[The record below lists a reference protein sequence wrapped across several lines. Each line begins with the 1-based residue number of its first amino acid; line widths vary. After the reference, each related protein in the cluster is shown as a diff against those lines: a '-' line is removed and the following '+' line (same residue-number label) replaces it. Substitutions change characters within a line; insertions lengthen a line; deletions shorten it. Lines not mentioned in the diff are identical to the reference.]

1 MTNQSAAETR
11 RRGLS
16 LKGVLLVLL
25 SAVTVYATAMMV
37 FLTFQLGRIAADM
50 SRSVEPERFLY
61 EEVVTRV
68 HVLTGASTTIHQI
81 THQDEPID
89 TAAIARL
96 REDVSKY
103 IVSHRFPPLDQISP
117 QAREPVMLAQA
128 DADRLQTIL
137 FEVLDLMALGQL
149 ETVPRRVEEMDS
161 LRIVFD
167 ARLTS
172 AQIEGIKDLQAR
184 REILADTSR
193 EALTA
198 LGIWLVVGLIGLP
211 VIWII
216 ARKRIW
222 QPLSRL
228 EEGLARVAQG
238 DLRVQLSVRRFDE
251 VGRLASHFNSM
262 TGVLQQRAEEQ
273 GRFAAAGQLIA
284 GVAHEVNNPLMAI
297 AAMGETRLEDP
308 ALPPEQRAELRHIV
322 RQARRAGR
330 LLSGLLRFV
339 RADSSGLDS
348 ADLNRVCRD
357 AVDLVSYRFGHEDIT
372 LDARYAVDLPYAKGD
387 PARIEQVVVNLIS
400 NALDALQYVDSPR
413 LVTINTYAL
422 DDQVCLAIEDN
433 GPGIAAEL
441 QPRLFHPFTSTKGKD
456 GTGLGLYISRQIVRD
471 LDGDLVFEAMG
482 QGARFVIS
490 LPVSTEAVVDQATRS
505 PPQPLPRVATLKG
518 LRVLLVDDEEGIRIP
533 LAKFLTKRGAHT
545 IQAVDG
551 VDALDKLEHHEVDAI
566 LADLKMPRMDGAA
579 LYRALLE
586 NRPELAD
593 RVIFL
598 TGDLAQM
605 QEGPGADFDRRRV
618 LIKPVSLA
626 DVEQSLQQFCVAPPA
641 DSPA

>member
-1 MTNQSAAETR
+1 MTNQPAAEPS

-50 SRSVEPERFLY
+50 SQGVEPERFLY
-61 EEVVTRV
+61 EGVVTRV
-68 HVLTGASTTIHQI
+68 HVLTGASITVHQMV
-81 THQDEPID
+81 HQGEPVD
-89 TAAIARL
+89 TAAVTQL
-96 REDVSKY
+96 REDLTEY
-103 IVSHRFPPLDQISP
+103 IDSHRFPPLEQIIP
-117 QAREPVMLAQA
+117 EAREPVVLAQA
-128 DADRLQTIL
+128 DADRLQSIIY
-137 FEVLDLMALGQL
+137 EVLDLMALGQL
-149 ETVPRRVEEMDS
+149 EMVPHRIEEMDS

-167 ARLTS
+167 ARVAS
-172 AQIEGIKDLQAR
+172 AHVEGIQDLQVR
-184 REILADTSR
+184 RDILADTSR

-211 VIWII
+211 VIWVI
-216 ARKRIW
+216 ARQRIW

-339 RADSSGLDS
+339 RVDSSGLDS

-387 PARIEQVVVNLIS
+387 PARIEQVVVNLMS

-433 GPGIAAEL
+433 GPGVSAEL
-441 QPRLFHPFTSTKGKD
+441 QPSLFHPFTSTKGKE

-471 LDGDLVFEAMG
+471 LAGDLVFEAVG
-482 QGARFVIS
+482 QGG
-490 LPVSTEAVVDQATRS
+490 AVRHLVACVNRGRRASGYPITAAAAATGGNAEGA
-505 PPQPLPRVATLKG
+505 PGVAG
-518 LRVLLVDDEEGIRIP
+518 G
-533 LAKFLTKRGAHT
+533 
-545 IQAVDG
+545 
-551 VDALDKLEHHEVDAI
+551 
-566 LADLKMPRMDGAA
+566 
-579 LYRALLE
+579 
-586 NRPELAD
+586 
-593 RVIFL
+593 
-598 TGDLAQM
+598 
-605 QEGPGADFDRRRV
+605 RRRRHSYSAGQ
-618 LIKPVSLA
+618 ISHQARGPHHSSGRRRGCPRQA
-626 DVEQSLQQFCVAPPA
+626 RAP
-641 DSPA
+641 

>member
-1 MTNQSAAETR
+1 MTNQSVAEPR

-25 SAVTVYATAMMV
+25 SAVTIYATAMMV
-37 FLTFQLGRIAADM
+37 FLTLQLGRIAADM
-50 SRSVEPERFLY
+50 SQSVEPERFLY
-61 EEVVTRV
+61 EQVVTRV
-68 HVLTGASTTIHQI
+68 HVLTGASITIHQI
-81 THQDEPID
+81 IPRDEPVD
-89 TAAIARL
+89 TAAVTRL
-96 REDVSKY
+96 REELTEY
-103 IVSHRFPPLDQISP
+103 IASHRFPPLEQILP
-117 QAREPVMLAQA
+117 EARELVMLAQA
-128 DADRLQTIL
+128 DADRLQTIM
-137 FEVLDLMALGQL
+137 FEVLDLMVLGQL
-149 ETVPRRVEEMDS
+149 ETVPHRVEEMDS

-167 ARLTS
+167 ARLTR
-172 AQIEGIKDLQAR
+172 AQIDGIKDLQAR

-216 ARKRIW
+216 ARQRIW

-339 RADSSGLDS
+339 RADSSGLSS
-348 ADLNRVCRD
+348 ADLNGVCRD

-372 LDARYAVDLPYAKGD
+372 LDARYAVDLPCAQGD

-422 DDQVCLAIEDN
+422 EDRVYLAIEDN
-433 GPGIAAEL
+433 GPGIPAEL
-441 QPRLFHPFTSTKGKD
+441 QPSLFHPFTSTKGKE

-471 LDGDLVFEAMG
+471 LDGDLVFEPVG
-482 QGARFVIS
+482 QGARFVVS
-490 LPVSTEAVVDQATRS
+490 LPVSPDAVEHQVTQS
-505 PPQPLPRVATLKG
+505 PAQPLPRAATLKG
-518 LRVLLVDDEEGIRIP
+518 LRVLLVDDEDGIRVP
-533 LAKFLTKRGAHT
+533 LAKFLTRRGAYT
-545 IQAVDG
+545 VQAVDG

-566 LADLKMPRMDGAA
+566 LADLKMPRMNGAA
-579 LYRALLE
+579 LYRTLLE
-586 NRPELAD
+586 NRPELAG

-605 QEGPGADFDRRRV
+605 KEGPGADFDPRRV
-618 LIKPVSLA
+618 LIKPVKLA
-626 DVEQSLQQFCVAPPA
+626 EVEQCLRQFCAAPPA